1 MLRKEFTALEQ
12 EACRRTGHE
21 RILLP
26 LGVRGYVDCPELSK
40 GRLVDLAQRAVVLS
54 AESHKIAESLTAS
67 VWERL
72 PGYENTWL
80 DRGELAEATE
90 ANVRVLLSTV
100 AERRSPTEEELTPAR
115 LLGERRAVQGVP
127 IEGMLRSWHNAERV
141 VLDRLLTG
149 DESIS
154 PSDAHEAATRIAVAV
169 DAMITASTSAYHE
182 IGTEIYAHV
191 NDAGVDIVSRLAGAE
206 KLDPTEVERR
216 ARMIGVET
224 HLPHRAAAVAFL
236 DPDAVD
242 LARTR
247 RRLLDYLRPYTPGRI
262 LAGSHHGLLL
272 LLFTDGAATL
282 AAMERAMKGREI
294 PPGVFIGLGAARPRL
309 GETSGSCQEAMGAVR
324 VGMLL
329 GEPLTRYERVIPEIL
344 LAENPLAADSMIASM
359 LGPVSNQPEFLETLR
374 VFFSSGLSTRA
385 TARALGLHENSVA
398 YRLRRISEL
407 LGVETPSQLV
417 RADVLLALRAMQM
430 RGRDGVISRDAAP
443 VLERG

>member
-1 MLRKEFTALEQ
+1 
-12 EACRRTGHE
+12 
-21 RILLP
+21 
-26 LGVRGYVDCPELSK
+26 VVSPELSK
-40 GRLVDLAQRAVVLS
+40 GRLVDLAQRAVALS
-54 AESHKIAESLTAS
+54 AESSTIAESLTAS

-90 ANVRVLLSTV
+90 ANVRVLLSAV
-100 AERRSPTEEELTPAR
+100 AERRRPTEEELTPAR
-115 LLGERRAVQGVP
+115 TLGERRAVQGVP

-141 VLDRLLTG
+141 VLDRLLTV

-154 PSDAHEAATRIAVAV
+154 PSDAHEAAMRIAVAV

-224 HLPHRAAAVAFL
+224 HLPHRAAAVSLL
-236 DPDAVD
+236 DPDAVN

-247 RRLLDYLRPYTPGRI
+247 RRLLDYLRPHTPGRI
-262 LAGSHHGLLL
+262 LAGSHQGLLL
-272 LLFTDGAATL
+272 LLFTDGPATIAAFH
-282 AAMERAMKGREI
+282 RAVKGREI
-294 PPGVFIGLGAARPRL
+294 PSGVFIGLGEPRPRL
-309 GETSGSCQEAMGAVR
+309 GETSGSCQEAMAAVR

-329 GEPLTRYERVIPEIL
+329 GESLTQYERVIPEVL
-344 LAENPLAADSMIASM
+344 LAENPLAADSMIVSM
-359 LGPVSNQPEFLETLR
+359 LGPVANQPDFLETLR

-385 TARALGLHENSVA
+385 TARTLGLHENSVA
-398 YRLRRISEL
+398 YRLRRICEL

-417 RADVLLALRAMQM
+417 RADVLLALRAIQM
-430 RGRDGVISRDAAP
+430 RSRDAVVTPDGARA
-443 VLERG
+443 LARG